1 MKKKS
6 LNKTKRVSKKNTS
19 SRKPLEKVM
28 KKSAFQRSEKF
39 LIKAESQILEKKAKK
54 SDEWKDFKYRVQY
67 TMFLSFLG
75 DETKKNKINREFQIL
90 PALEIPNYVD
100 KLQPT
105 FKEFTLKDLKR
116 WKKKLDKH
124 FSKFDIVKFS
134 AESKKTKHY
143 FLKQTRKTFDVN
155 VDCSILYYAGGAAPG
170 GKLVITSSD
179 CGIEEISFKEV
190 YDLWLKR
197 NKNQKML
204 FIILDCNYS
213 GKWAKELEKL
223 NDESVSILASS
234 QHNQKSK
241 TCRYGGYFGHNVLK
255 YLDRKSMETMN
266 YPEEQEMI
274 YQGNYLYLKKYSNL
288 YFKFNSFKE
297 MESVM
302 KSEFKFHEV
311 KDGSYLGYINQGMRN
326 NWGYYKIKKE
336 GKKTLYDGE
345 FKDSRFSGMGT
356 LNLPSGAKY
365 EGNFKAGQVNG
376 YCKEYSVNK
385 DIYEGNFN
393 MGIKEGKGKYTF
405 KNKDTYNGSF
415 KGDLP
420 GGYGVLSLT
429 NGNVYKGNFV
439 EGIIHGKGEITY
451 YNDDVYTG
459 DWRNDEK
466 NGKGVYTTKSWTY
479 TGEFKDG
486 LRHGYGVYVDKDGSK
501 YEGNWKKGKK
511 SGEGVFWEKN
521 GSKIET
527 NWAKDKARQDVL
539 FFQKT
544 GSKLVKL

>member
-6 LNKTKRVSKKNTS
+6 LNKSRRISKKSTV
-19 SRKPLEKVM
+19 KPLEKVM

-39 LIKAESQILEKKAKK
+39 LIKAESQILEKSVKK

-67 TMFLSFLG
+67 SMFLSFLG
-75 DETKKNKINREFQIL
+75 DETMKTKFNREFQIL
-90 PALEIPNYVD
+90 PHLEIPNYQD
-100 KLQPT
+100 KIEPT
-105 FKEFTLKDLKR
+105 FKDFTQKDGER

-124 FSKFDIVKFS
+124 YNKFDIVKFS

-143 FLKQTRKTFDVN
+143 FLKQTKKTFDVN
-155 VDCSILYYAGGAAPG
+155 VDCTVLFYSGGAAPG
-170 GKLVITSSD
+170 GKLVITSAD
-179 CGIEEISFKEV
+179 LGLEEISFKEV
-190 YDLWLKR
+190 YDLWKQR

-213 GKWAKELEKL
+213 GKWAKELEKMK
-223 NDESVSILASS
+223 DESVCVMASS
-234 QHNQKSK
+234 LANQKSK
-241 TCRYGGYFGHNVLK
+241 TCRYGGYFTHNVLK
-255 YLDRKSMETMN
+255 FLDRKSMETMN

-274 YQGNYLYLKKYSNL
+274 FQGNYLYLKKFSNL
-288 YFKFNSFKE
+288 YFKYNSFKS
-297 MESVM
+297 MEGVM

-311 KDGSYLGYINQGMRN
+311 KDGSYLGYINQGMRHH
-326 NWGYYKIKKE
+326 WGYYKLNKE

-345 FKDSRFSGMGT
+345 FKSSRFDGMGT
-356 LNLPSGAKY
+356 LTLPSKAKY
-365 EGNFKAGQVNG
+365 EGNFKGGQVHG
-376 YCKEYSVNK
+376 FCKEYCVNK

-393 MGIKEGKGKYTF
+393 MGIKHGKGKYTF
-405 KNKDTYNGSF
+405 KNGDLYEGGF
-415 KGDLP
+415 KADLP
-420 GGYGVLSLT
+420 GGYGELTLT
-429 NGNVYKGNFV
+429 NKNVFKGNFV

-451 YNDDVYTG
+451 YNGDVYSG

-466 NGKGVYTTKSWTY
+466 NGKGVYTTKGWVY

-486 LRHGYGVYVDKDGSK
+486 KRHGYGVYEDKDGSK

-539 FFQKT
+539 FYQKN